1 MFPFAIPATS
11 MGSWQQAAVSRLC
24 KITVLSAAFLALTG
38 CGSSTNAPTAA
49 SPLTGAKPDVIVTVD
64 GARHACVVAL
74 HSEAQGSII
83 SCDDIVPFVR
93 DELRLA
99 SGSIYDIRT
108 TPDVPAAQMAKVEAS
123 LNGAGYRHSGAP

>member
-1 MFPFAIPATS
+1 MFPFEIPATS
-11 MGSWQQAAVSRLC
+11 MGSPGKIAALA
-24 KITVLSAAFLALTG
+24 AAFIALTG
-38 CGSSTNAPTAA
+38 CGSSTNAPASVSPTTTAK
-49 SPLTGAKPDVIVTVD
+49 SDVVVTVD

-83 SCDDIVPFVR
+83 SCDDVVSFVR
-93 DELRLA
+93 DELRLP

-123 LNGAGYRHSGAP
+123 LNGAGYRHSGGP

>member
-1 MFPFAIPATS
+1 
-11 MGSWQQAAVSRLC
+11 MGSWQQAAVSGLG
-24 KITVLSAAFLALTG
+24 KITVLVAAFLAVAG
-38 CGSSTNAPTAA
+38 CGSSTNAPTALS
-49 SPLTGAKPDVIVTVD
+49 SPTGAKPDVIVTVD
-64 GARHACVVAL
+64 GARHSCVVAL

-123 LNGAGYRHSGAP
+123 LNGAGYRHSGGP

>member
-11 MGSWQQAAVSRLC
+11 MGSWQQAATSGLG
-24 KITVLSAAFLALTG
+24 KITVLMAAFLALTG
-38 CGSSTNAPTAA
+38 CGSSTNVPTAA
-49 SPLTGAKPDVIVTVD
+49 SPPTGAKPDVIVTVD